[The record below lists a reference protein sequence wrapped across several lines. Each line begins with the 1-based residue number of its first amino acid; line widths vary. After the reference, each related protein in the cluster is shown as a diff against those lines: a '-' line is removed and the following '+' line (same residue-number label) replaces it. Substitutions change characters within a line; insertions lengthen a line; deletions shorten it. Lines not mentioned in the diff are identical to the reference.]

1 MEVMELSK
9 RWKERADEIL
19 ATTKLTESISNLG
32 KVVFTGSYELDLMM
46 SGDIDLYLLSNENP
60 KELAPKVI
68 ARLLKSDFWNYY
80 TIHDWLH
87 FEDPRFPR
95 SYYIGLN
102 RKDDNGEAWKV
113 DIWLFNELPK
123 EITDYFRWLKA
134 SLTQESR
141 ARILGLK
148 QDVKQSSTDISSTR
162 IYDAVI
168 NHGVATIEELKSH
181 IRNNPTWDSGNL
193 RK

>member
-1 MEVMELSK
+1 MEAMELSK

-19 ATTKLTESISNLG
+19 AATKLTESISHLG
-32 KVVFTGSYELDLMM
+32 KVVFTGSYELNLMM
-46 SGDIDLYLLSNENP
+46 SGDIDLYLLSNESP

-68 ARLLKSDFWNYY
+68 AQLLKSDFWNYY
-80 TIHDWLH
+80 NIHDWLH

-102 RKDDNGEAWKV
+102 RKDYKGEAWKI

-123 EITDYFRWLKA
+123 EITDYFDWLKS
-134 SLTQESR
+134 SLTPENR

-148 QDVKQSSTDISSTR
+148 EGVKQSSTDISSTR

-168 NHGVATIEELKSH
+168 NHEVVTTEELKSH
-181 IRNNPTWDSGNL
+181 VENNPTWDSGNS
-193 RK
+193 R